1 MTAAVAPVEAAA
13 IEGSAISGLDVA
25 LARLKAAAG
34 GRAAQALSFE
44 TALRDGPVDAGT
56 GPVDP
61 AASVHRKFEAMVLS
75 QLIAAM
81 MNAGGESVFGEGT
94 AMSTYSSLFAD
105 AIAQQIAARGGIG
118 IAATLAGPPP
128 PVVQPDLFDPL

>member
-1 MTAAVAPVEAAA
+1 MTAAVAPAVAV
-13 IEGSAISGLDVA
+13 EGSAISGLDVA
-25 LARLKAAAG
+25 LARLKAATG
-34 GRAAQALSFE
+34 GRTAQALSFE
-44 TALRDGPVDAGT
+44 TALRDGPAKGVAK
-56 GPVDP
+56 PADP

-128 PVVQPDLFDPL
+128 PVVQPHQFDPL